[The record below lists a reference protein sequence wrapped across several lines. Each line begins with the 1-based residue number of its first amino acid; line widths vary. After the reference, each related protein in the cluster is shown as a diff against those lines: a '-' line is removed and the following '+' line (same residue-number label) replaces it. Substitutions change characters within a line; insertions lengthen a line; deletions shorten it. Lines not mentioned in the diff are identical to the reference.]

1 MYIGLDL
8 ELNSSEI
15 DYQTIEVPGRDGDL
29 VVLNNRRK
37 SFIQEIPVI
46 YVGEYSE
53 RYQHLDDFR
62 QAMLSDGL
70 FHDLSFNNEPGFIY
84 RAAFLSAFKVNRTY
98 NEFTQTLQFN
108 MMPYKYLT
116 SGQNKQTAKPGDS
129 VGLYNVGNIVAKPL
143 IKLTGSG
150 DFKISI
156 AGQVLNL
163 KGVDGGIIMDSKAQ
177 TATNLAGTRTQFDK
191 MYNDFLTVDPGN
203 HTLTFSESDNDA
215 TLEITPR
222 WVVRT

>member
-15 DYQTIEVPGRDGDL
+15 DYQAIEVPGRDGDL

-84 RAAFLSAFKVNRTY
+84 RAAFLSAFKVNRNY
-98 NEFTQTLQFN
+98 NEFTQTLSFN
-108 MMPYKYLT
+108 MMPFKYIK
-116 SGQNKQTAKPGDS
+116 SGQSYQTITTGVKLNNTGTIPAKP
-129 VGLYNVGNIVAKPL
+129 V
-143 IKLTGSG
+143 IKITGSG
-150 DFKISI
+150 DCTAQIGSKS
-156 AGQVLNL
+156 VSL
-163 KGVDGGIIMDSKAQ
+163 KGIDGGIIMDTDSQ
-177 TATNLAGTRTQFDK
+177 LCTNLASTRTQFDK
-191 MYNDFLTVDPGN
+191 MYGDFMTIPTGNQTV
-203 HTLTFSESDNDA
+203 T
-215 TLEITPR
+215 ITGKNITKVEVKPR
-222 WVVRT
+222 WAVRA